1 MTLRIIS
8 FFFFII
14 ISTNLVSANIEIKYK
29 INNDIITN
37 TDIDNEKNYLLFIRP
52 SLKSLPNKEIIK
64 ISENS
69 LIREI
74 IKKNELNEVFDINEA
89 DKYIN
94 KVKKNLYRFTNVN
107 NENDLKKLL
116 KSNNIEYE
124 NVIEKMKYESLW
136 NELIFRKFNSLVKLN
151 KNKLRTDLEL
161 KIKNN
166 KKYEYNL
173 SELLFELNKTEKVYK
188 TYEDIIDYVKLNNF
202 KSAAFK
208 YSIANSSKSGGEI
221 GWVKETLLSKDL
233 NNKLKKLKKNEITEP
248 IKYPNGYLILKINDK
263 REMKQVVNF
272 DEEFKDLVNF
282 EKNKQL
288 NQFSILFYKKLKQN
302 SKINAY

>member
-1 MTLRIIS
+1 MTLRIIL
-8 FFFFII
+8 FFFFIN

-107 NENDLKKLL
+107 NEIDLKKLL
-116 KSNNIEYE
+116 KRNNIEYE

-151 KNKLRTDLEL
+151 KNKLRSDLEI

-208 YSIANSSKSGGEI
+208 YSIANSSKSGGQI
-221 GWVKETLLSKDL
+221 GWVKETLLSKEL
-233 NNKLKKLKKNEITEP
+233 NDKLKKLKKNEITEP

-263 REMKQVVNF
+263 REMKQIVNF

>member
-1 MTLRIIS
+1 MTLRIIL
-8 FFFFII
+8 FFFFIN
-14 ISTNLVSANIEIKYK
+14 ISTNLVSANIKIKYK

-107 NENDLKKLL
+107 NEIDLKKLL
-116 KSNNIEYE
+116 KRNNIEYE

-151 KNKLRTDLEL
+151 KNKLRSDLEI

-263 REMKQVVNF
+263 REMKQIVNF

>member
-37 TDIDNEKNYLLFIRP
+37 MDIDNEKNYLLFIRP
-52 SLKSLPNKEIIK
+52 SLKSLPDKEIIK

-74 IKKNELNEVFDINEA
+74 IKKNELNGVFDVNEA

-116 KSNNIEYE
+116 KNNNIEYE

-208 YSIANSSKSGGEI
+208 YSIANSSKKGGEI

-263 REMKQVVNF
+263 REMKQVINF

>member
-1 MTLRIIS
+1 MTLRIIL
-8 FFFFII
+8 FFFFIN

-52 SLKSLPNKEIIK
+52 SLKSLSDKEIIK

-74 IKKNELNEVFDINEA
+74 IKKNELNEVFDVNEA

-94 KVKKNLYRFTNVN
+94 KVKKNLYRFTNIN

-116 KSNNIEYE
+116 KRNNIEYE
-124 NVIEKMKYESLW
+124 NIIEKMKYESLW

-151 KNKLRTDLEL
+151 ENKLRTDLEL

-233 NNKLKKLKKNEITEP
+233 NDKLKKLKKNEITEP

-263 REMKQVVNF
+263 REMKQIVNF
-272 DEEFKDLVNF
+272 DEEYKDLVNF

>member
-1 MTLRIIS
+1 MTLRIIL
-8 FFFFII
+8 FFFFIN
-14 ISTNLVSANIEIKYK
+14 ISTNLASANIEIKYK

-74 IKKNELNEVFDINEA
+74 IKKNELNEVFDVNEA

-116 KSNNIEYE
+116 KRNNIEYE

-221 GWVKETLLSKDL
+221 GWIKETLLSKDL

-263 REMKQVVNF
+263 REMKQIVNF

>member
-1 MTLRIIS
+1 MTLRIIL
-8 FFFFII
+8 FFFFIN

-136 NELIFRKFNSLVKLN
+136 NELIFRKFNSSVKLN
-151 KNKLRTDLEL
+151 KNKLRSDLEL

-221 GWVKETLLSKDL
+221 GWIKETLLSKDL

>member
-1 MTLRIIS
+1 M
-8 FFFFII
+8 
-14 ISTNLVSANIEIKYK
+14 SANIEIKYK

-37 TDIDNEKNYLLFIRP
+37 TDIDNEKNYLLFIRQ

-107 NENDLKKLL
+107 NEIDLKKLL
-116 KSNNIEYE
+116 KRNNIEYE

-151 KNKLRTDLEL
+151 KNKLRSDLEI

-188 TYEDIIDYVKLNNF
+188 TYEDIIDYIKLNNF

>member
-37 TDIDNEKNYLLFIRP
+37 MDIDNEKNYLLFTRP
-52 SLKSLPNKEIIK
+52 SLKSLPDKEIIK

-74 IKKNELNEVFDINEA
+74 IKKNELNGVFDVNEA

-116 KSNNIEYE
+116 KNNNIEYE

-208 YSIANSSKSGGEI
+208 YSIANSSKNGGEI

-263 REMKQVVNF
+263 REMKQVINF

>member
-1 MTLRIIS
+1 MTLRIIL
-8 FFFFII
+8 FFFFIN
-14 ISTNLVSANIEIKYK
+14 ISTNLVSANIKIKYK

-52 SLKSLPNKEIIK
+52 SLKSLPDKEIIK

-74 IKKNELNEVFDINEA
+74 IKKNELNGVFDVNEA

-263 REMKQVVNF
+263 REMKQIVNF

-288 NQFSILFYKKLKQN
+288 NQFSNLFYKKLKQN

>member
-1 MTLRIIS
+1 M
-8 FFFFII
+8 
-14 ISTNLVSANIEIKYK
+14 
-29 INNDIITN
+29 
-37 TDIDNEKNYLLFIRP
+37 DIDNEKNYLLFIRP
-52 SLKSLPNKEIIK
+52 SLKSLPDKEIIK

-74 IKKNELNEVFDINEA
+74 IKKNELNGVFDVNEA

-263 REMKQVVNF
+263 REMKQIVNF
-272 DEEFKDLVNF
+272 D
-282 EKNKQL
+282 
-288 NQFSILFYKKLKQN
+288 
-302 SKINAY
+302 

>member
-1 MTLRIIS
+1 MTLRIIL
-8 FFFFII
+8 FFFFIN

-107 NENDLKKLL
+107 NEIDLKKLL
-116 KSNNIEYE
+116 KRNNIEYE

-151 KNKLRTDLEL
+151 KNKLRSDLEI

-173 SELLFELNKTEKVYK
+173 SELLFELNKTEKFYK

-263 REMKQVVNF
+263 REMKQIVNF

>member
-52 SLKSLPNKEIIK
+52 SLKSLPDKEIIK

-74 IKKNELNEVFDINEA
+74 IKKNELNEVFDVNEA

-116 KSNNIEYE
+116 KRNNIEYE

-263 REMKQVVNF
+263 REMKQIVNF
-272 DEEFKDLVNF
+272 DEEFRDLVNF

>member
-1 MTLRIIS
+1 MTLRIIL
-8 FFFFII
+8 FFFFIN
-14 ISTNLVSANIEIKYK
+14 ISTNLVNANIEIKYK

-74 IKKNELNEVFDINEA
+74 IKKNELNEVFDVNEA

-151 KNKLRTDLEL
+151 KNKLRSDLEL
-161 KIKNN
+161 KIKND

-263 REMKQVVNF
+263 REMKQIVNF

>member
-1 MTLRIIS
+1 MTLRIIL
-8 FFFFII
+8 FFFFIN
-14 ISTNLVSANIEIKYK
+14 ISTSLVSANIEIKYK

-74 IKKNELNEVFDINEA
+74 IKKNELNGVFDVNEA

-136 NELIFRKFNSLVKLN
+136 NELIFRKFNSSVKLN
-151 KNKLRTDLEL
+151 KNKLRSDLEL

-208 YSIANSSKSGGEI
+208 YSIANSSKNGGEI

>member
-1 MTLRIIS
+1 MTLRLIL
-8 FFFFII
+8 FFFII
-14 ISTNLVSANIEIKYK
+14 NISTNFVSASIEIKYK

-37 TDIDNEKNYLLFIRP
+37 IDINNEKNYLLFIRP
-52 SLKSLPNKEIIK
+52 SLRSLSNKEIIK

-74 IKKNELNEVFDINEA
+74 IKKNELNEVFDIKAA

-94 KVKKNLYRFTNVN
+94 EVKKNLYRFTNVN

-116 KSNNIEYE
+116 KRNNIEYQ

-151 KNKLRTDLEL
+151 KNKLRSDLEL

-173 SELLFELNKTEKVYK
+173 SELLFELNNKEKVYK
-188 TYEDIIDYVKLNNF
+188 TYKNIIDYVKLNNF

-208 YSIANSSKSGGEI
+208 YSIANSSKNGGEI

-233 NNKLKKLKKNEITEP
+233 IEKLKKLKKNEITEP

-263 REMKQVVNF
+263 REMKQIVNL
-272 DEEFKDLVNF
+272 DEELKDLVNF

-302 SKINAY
+302 SKINVY

>member
-1 MTLRIIS
+1 MTLRIIL
-8 FFFFII
+8 FFFFIN

-52 SLKSLPNKEIIK
+52 SLKSLPDKEIIK

-74 IKKNELNEVFDINEA
+74 IKKNELNEVFDVNEA

-116 KSNNIEYE
+116 KKNTIEYE

-151 KNKLRTDLEL
+151 KNKLRSDLEI

-263 REMKQVVNF
+263 REMKQIVNF

>member
-1 MTLRIIS
+1 MTLRIIL
-8 FFFFII
+8 FFFFIN

-74 IKKNELNEVFDINEA
+74 IKKNELNEVFDVNEA

-116 KSNNIEYE
+116 KKNNIEYE

-263 REMKQVVNF
+263 REMKQIVNF

>member
-1 MTLRIIS
+1 MTLRIIL
-8 FFFFII
+8 FFFFIN

-52 SLKSLPNKEIIK
+52 SLKSLPDKEIIK

-74 IKKNELNEVFDINEA
+74 IKKNELNGVFDVNEA

-263 REMKQVVNF
+263 REMKQIVNF

>member
-37 TDIDNEKNYLLFIRP
+37 MDIDNEKNYLLFIRP
-52 SLKSLPNKEIIK
+52 SLKSLPDKEIIK

-74 IKKNELNEVFDINEA
+74 IKKNELNGVFDVNEA

-151 KNKLRTDLEL
+151 KNKLRSDLEL

-173 SELLFELNKTEKVYK
+173 SELLFELNKSEKVYK
-188 TYEDIIDYVKLNNF
+188 TYKDIIDYVKLNNF

-263 REMKQVVNF
+263 REMKQIVNF

>member
-151 KNKLRTDLEL
+151 KNKLRSDLEL

-173 SELLFELNKTEKVYK
+173 SELLFELNETEKVYK

>member
-1 MTLRIIS
+1 MTLRIIL
-8 FFFFII
+8 FFFFIN
-14 ISTNLVSANIEIKYK
+14 ISTNLVNANIEIKYK

-74 IKKNELNEVFDINEA
+74 IKKNELNEVFDVNEA

-107 NENDLKKLL
+107 NEIDLKKLL
-116 KSNNIEYE
+116 KRNNIEYE

-151 KNKLRTDLEL
+151 KNKLRSDLEL

-173 SELLFELNKTEKVYK
+173 SELLFELNKTEKFYK

-263 REMKQVVNF
+263 REMKQIVNF

>member
-1 MTLRIIS
+1 MTLRIIL
-8 FFFFII
+8 FFFFIN

-116 KSNNIEYE
+116 KKNNIEYE

-151 KNKLRTDLEL
+151 KNKLRSDLEI

-221 GWVKETLLSKDL
+221 GWIKETLLSKDL

-263 REMKQVVNF
+263 REMKQIVNF

>member
-1 MTLRIIS
+1 MTLRIIL
-8 FFFFII
+8 FFFFIN

-89 DKYIN
+89 DNYIN

-107 NENDLKKLL
+107 NEIDLKKLL
-116 KSNNIEYE
+116 KRNNIEYE

-151 KNKLRTDLEL
+151 KNKLRSDLEI

-173 SELLFELNKTEKVYK
+173 SELLFELNKTEKFYK

-248 IKYPNGYLILKINDK
+248 IKYPNGYLILKINDR
-263 REMKQVVNF
+263 REMKQIVNF

>member
-1 MTLRIIS
+1 MTLRIIL
-8 FFFFII
+8 FFFFIN
-14 ISTNLVSANIEIKYK
+14 ISTNLVNANIEIKYK

-74 IKKNELNEVFDINEA
+74 IKKNELNEVFDVNEA

-116 KSNNIEYE
+116 KRNNIEYE

-151 KNKLRTDLEL
+151 KNKLRSDLEI

-173 SELLFELNKTEKVYK
+173 SELLFELNKTEKFYK

-263 REMKQVVNF
+263 REMKQIVNF

>member
-1 MTLRIIS
+1 MTLRIIL
-8 FFFFII
+8 FFFFIN

-74 IKKNELNEVFDINEA
+74 IKKNELNEVFDVNEA

-116 KSNNIEYE
+116 KRNNIEYE

-151 KNKLRTDLEL
+151 KNKLRSDLEI

-208 YSIANSSKSGGEI
+208 YSIANSSKSGGQI

-233 NNKLKKLKKNEITEP
+233 NDKLKKLKKNEISEP

-263 REMKQVVNF
+263 REMKQIVNF

>member
-1 MTLRIIS
+1 MTLRIIL
-8 FFFFII
+8 FFFFIN

-107 NENDLKKLL
+107 NEIDLKKLL
-116 KSNNIEYE
+116 KRNNIEYE

-263 REMKQVVNF
+263 REMKQIVNF

>member
-1 MTLRIIS
+1 MTLRIIL
-8 FFFFII
+8 FFFFIN
-14 ISTNLVSANIEIKYK
+14 ISTNLASANIEIKYK

-52 SLKSLPNKEIIK
+52 SLKSLPDKEIIK

-107 NENDLKKLL
+107 NEIDLKKLL
-116 KSNNIEYE
+116 KRNNIEYE

-208 YSIANSSKSGGEI
+208 YSIANSSKNGGEI

>member
-1 MTLRIIS
+1 
-8 FFFFII
+8 
-14 ISTNLVSANIEIKYK
+14 
-29 INNDIITN
+29 
-37 TDIDNEKNYLLFIRP
+37 
-52 SLKSLPNKEIIK
+52 
-64 ISENS
+64 
-69 LIREI
+69 
-74 IKKNELNEVFDINEA
+74 
-89 DKYIN
+89 
-94 KVKKNLYRFTNVN
+94 
-107 NENDLKKLL
+107 
-116 KSNNIEYE
+116 
-124 NVIEKMKYESLW
+124 MKYESLW

-151 KNKLRTDLEL
+151 KNKLRSDLEI

-263 REMKQVVNF
+263 REMKQIVNF

>member
-1 MTLRIIS
+1 MTLRIIL
-8 FFFFII
+8 FFFFIN

-107 NENDLKKLL
+107 NEIDLKKLL
-116 KSNNIEYE
+116 KRNNIEYE

-233 NNKLKKLKKNEITEP
+233 NNKLKTLKKNEITEP

-263 REMKQVVNF
+263 REMKQIVNF

>member
-37 TDIDNEKNYLLFIRP
+37 MDIDNEKNYLLFIRP
-52 SLKSLPNKEIIK
+52 SLKSLPDKEIIK

-74 IKKNELNEVFDINEA
+74 IKKNELNGVFDVNEA

-116 KSNNIEYE
+116 KNNNIEYE

-208 YSIANSSKSGGEI
+208 YSIANSSKNGGEI

-263 REMKQVVNF
+263 REMKQVINF

>member
-1 MTLRIIS
+1 MTLRIIL
-8 FFFFII
+8 FFFFIN

-107 NENDLKKLL
+107 NEIDLKKLL
-116 KSNNIEYE
+116 KRNNIEYE

-151 KNKLRTDLEL
+151 KNKLRSDLEI

-263 REMKQVVNF
+263 REMKQIVNF

>member
-1 MTLRIIS
+1 MTLRIIL
-8 FFFFII
+8 FFFFIN

-89 DKYIN
+89 DNYIN

-107 NENDLKKLL
+107 NEIDLKKLL
-116 KSNNIEYE
+116 KRNNIEYE

-151 KNKLRTDLEL
+151 KNKLRSDLEI

-173 SELLFELNKTEKVYK
+173 SELLFELNKTEKFYK

-263 REMKQVVNF
+263 REMKQIVNF

>member
-37 TDIDNEKNYLLFIRP
+37 MDIDNEKNYLLFIRP

-74 IKKNELNEVFDINEA
+74 IKKNELNEVFDVNEA

-116 KSNNIEYE
+116 KNNNIEYE

-151 KNKLRTDLEL
+151 KNKLRSDLEL

-263 REMKQVVNF
+263 REMKQIVNF

>member
-1 MTLRIIS
+1 MTLRIIL
-8 FFFFII
+8 FFFFIN

-74 IKKNELNEVFDINEA
+74 IKKNELNEVFDVNEA

-116 KSNNIEYE
+116 KRNNIEYE

-151 KNKLRTDLEL
+151 KNKLRSDLEL

-263 REMKQVVNF
+263 REMKQIVNF

>member
-1 MTLRIIS
+1 MTLRIIL
-8 FFFFII
+8 FFFFIN
-14 ISTNLVSANIEIKYK
+14 ISTSLVSANIEIKYK

-107 NENDLKKLL
+107 NEIDLKKLL
-116 KSNNIEYE
+116 KRNNIEYE

-151 KNKLRTDLEL
+151 KNKLRSDLEI

>member
-1 MTLRIIS
+1 MTLRIIL
-8 FFFFII
+8 FFFFIN

-74 IKKNELNEVFDINEA
+74 IKKNELNEVFDVNEA

-107 NENDLKKLL
+107 NEIDLKKLL
-116 KSNNIEYE
+116 KRNNIEYE

-151 KNKLRTDLEL
+151 KNKLRSDLEL
-161 KIKNN
+161 KIKND

-263 REMKQVVNF
+263 REMKQIVNF

>member
-1 MTLRIIS
+1 MTLRIIL
-8 FFFFII
+8 FFFFIN

-107 NENDLKKLL
+107 NEIDLKKLL
-116 KSNNIEYE
+116 KRNNIEYE

-151 KNKLRTDLEL
+151 KNKLRSDLEL

-166 KKYEYNL
+166 KKYEYNS

-263 REMKQVVNF
+263 REMKQIVNF